1 MKATDTVQ
9 LIPLNNHFWKDER
22 GWGIN
27 PLGPA
32 RLAGEVPGDF
42 HVVSMNPG
50 SVRGNHIHT
59 LGEEWLLVLSGPARI
74 VWKRMESMNPETID
88 IPPEGP
94 HLLRIPK
101 NLPHAVQNTGPR
113 EIFLVAF
120 GPHANRGTQSCRV
133 IETG

>member
-9 LIPLNNHFWKDER
+9 LIPLDGHLWSDER
-22 GWGIN
+22 GWGVN
-27 PLGPA
+27 PLDPA

-50 SVRGNHIHT
+50 SVRGNHVHA
-59 LGEEWLLVLSGPARI
+59 LEEEWLLVLSGPARI
-74 VWKRMESMNPETID
+74 VWKQMKSMSHETID

-101 NLPHAVQNTGPR
+101 NVPHAIQNTGSG

-120 GPHANRGTQSCRV
+120 GRHADRGTQPCRV